1 MAGDSSIDDI
11 FDNMDRLLKEGDGGN
26 SGSSADGGKGVA
38 GTGPGK
44 KAGADTVLT
53 ASAPLGMDDAA
64 PMLPD
69 EERQAWKMHSAGRG
83 APPVRRILL
92 SEDMLVDNARG
103 QTGDT
108 VIPERDMPPASTD
121 EDVGRVLAQANALSD
136 EKFDELVRHISDRL
150 AKRLQKPSPGMTEGK
165 TSAHPPGRQQTP
177 TGDSQGKK
185 MTDHISE
192 LAKTYEPQ
200 VVEPAV
206 SDQWLNSDAF
216 TPGRGDGA
224 YCIVIPPPNVTGTLH
239 MGHAFSYTLQDILIR
254 WQRMQGKST
263 LWQPGTDHAGI
274 ATQMVVERLL
284 DGEGL
289 HRRELGRDQFLDRVW
304 EWKEKSGGAI
314 IDQLKRLGCSC
325 DWSRERFTLDEGLS
339 KAVREVFVR
348 LHEEGLIY
356 RGKRLVNWDPVLETA
371 VSDLEVVHEEEA
383 GHLWH
388 IRYPLADAS
397 SDEQTY
403 VTIATT
409 RPETM
414 LGDTAVAV
422 HPDDARYSHL
432 IGRKLNLPLC
442 GRAIPVL
449 ADSFVDPDFGTGC
462 VKITPAH
469 DFNDYELGKRHD
481 LPMLNIL
488 TPRAHIVDDDFIPEK
503 YRGMERYEAREY
515 IVADLD
521 AEGLLHKIEEHSHP
535 IGRGDRSHAVLEPYL
550 TDQWFIDIKPLAEP
564 AIRAVENGDIRFVPQ
579 HWEKTYFEWMRNI
592 QDWCISRQ
600 LWWGHRIPA
609 WYCDNCD
616 HITVAR
622 ETPECC
628 EDCGGTHLRQDE
640 DVLDTWFSSGLWPFS
655 TLGWPARTRE
665 LEAFY
670 PTSVLV
676 TGFDIIFF
684 WVARMIMMGLKF
696 TGEVPFRDVYIH
708 ALIRDAEG
716 QKMSKS
722 RGNVVDP
729 LEMADRYGVDALRF
743 TLTHMATPGRDVKLD
758 AGRIAANRNFM
769 NKIWNA
775 ARFVF
780 MNRADAAPD
789 AAFMPASDINRWVLF
804 ELDACAR
811 EVSQALEEYRFN
823 EAAASLYGF
832 VWGVYCDWYV
842 EAAKVALYG
851 DDEAARRETRV
862 TMLTALDGW
871 LRLLHPMCPYIS
883 EALWQTLH
891 GEDARLVTSA
901 WPAQG
906 RGGEAFEQ
914 ASRRMRHV
922 MEVVSGIRSI
932 RGEMNIAPG
941 RRIAA
946 AVSCSSGM
954 RDILVAH
961 AATISALARLER
973 LEWLEDGAELRHA
986 AVAPLGEATVYVPLA
1001 GLVDVEEELA
1011 RLGKARSRL
1020 DKDVA
1025 RLETRIGNPRYREKA
1040 PAEVVAR
1047 AEAELDDL
1055 RARQA
1060 EISAAVERLES
1071 LR

>member
-1 MAGDSSIDDI
+1 M
-11 FDNMDRLLKEGDGGN
+11 
-26 SGSSADGGKGVA
+26 SGSD
-38 GTGPGK
+38 
-44 KAGADTVLT
+44 KAGR
-53 ASAPLGMDDAA
+53 APTLVDLQRQSGVEGA
-64 PMLPD
+64 LP
-69 EERQAWKMHSAGRG
+69 SAGNT
-83 APPVRRILL
+83 PPARRIIL
-92 SEDMLVDNARG
+92 SESMLVDSPRRHDH
-103 QTGDT
+103 DT
-108 VIPERDMPPASTD
+108 VAGVEKGGASESSGSLEDRTSTRSEIQPRRPGIHLQEKDMI
-121 EDVGRVLAQANALSD
+121 E
-136 EKFDELVRHISDRL
+136 
-150 AKRLQKPSPGMTEGK
+150 
-165 TSAHPPGRQQTP
+165 QTP
-177 TGDSQGKK
+177 S
-185 MTDHISE
+185 
-192 LAKTYEPQ
+192 LAKTYDPQ
-200 VVEPAV
+200 TVEPAV

-216 TPGRGDGA
+216 APGQGEDA

-254 WQRMQGKST
+254 WQRMHGKST

-284 DGEGL
+284 DKEGL
-289 HRRELGRDQFLDRVW
+289 HRRDLGREQFLDRVW

-314 IDQLKRLGCSC
+314 ISQLKRLGCSC

-339 KAVREVFVR
+339 EAVREVFVR
-348 LHEEGLIY
+348 LYEEGLIY

-388 IRYPLADAS
+388 IRYPLADAAP
-397 SDEQTY
+397 DEQAY

-422 HPDDARYSHL
+422 HPEDERYTHL

-449 ADSFVDPDFGTGC
+449 ADTFVDPEFGTGC

-469 DFNDYELGKRHD
+469 DFNDYELGKRHS
-481 LPMLNIL
+481 LPVLNIL

-521 AEGLLHKIEEHSHP
+521 TEGLLHKIEEHTHP

-550 TDQWFIDIKPLAEP
+550 TDQWFVDIKPLAAP
-564 AIRAVENGDIRFVPQ
+564 AIKAVEDGDVNFVPR

-609 WYCDNCD
+609 WYCDDCD

-622 ETPECC
+622 ETPERC
-628 EDCGGTHLRQDE
+628 EGCGGTNIRQDE
-640 DVLDTWFSSGLWPFS
+640 DVLDTWFSSALWPFS
-655 TLGWPARTRE
+655 TLGWPAQTRE
-665 LEAFY
+665 MEAFY

-696 TGEVPFRDVYIH
+696 TGQVPFHDVYIH

-729 LEMADRYGVDALRF
+729 LEMADRYGADALRF
-743 TLTHMATPGRDVKLD
+743 TLAHMATPGRDVKLD

-780 MNRADAAPD
+780 MNRGDAAPD
-789 AAFMPASDINRWVLF
+789 KAFIPESDINRWVLF
-804 ELDACAR
+804 ELDACVR
-811 EVSQALEEYRFN
+811 EVDKALTEYRFN
-823 EAAASLYGF
+823 EAASSLYAF
-832 VWGVYCDWYV
+832 IWGVYCDWYV

-851 DDEAARRETRV
+851 EEEAAKQETRI

-871 LRLLHPMCPYIS
+871 LRLLHPVCPYIS

-891 GEDARLVTSA
+891 GEDARLATSA
-901 WPAQG
+901 WPESRWGDDGFAQ
-906 RGGEAFEQ
+906 A
-914 ASRRMRHV
+914 ARRVRHA
-922 MEVVSGIRSI
+922 MDVVSGIRSI

-941 RRIAA
+941 KRIAA
-946 AVSCSSGM
+946 AVSCAADR
-954 RDILVAH
+954 RDILTAH
-961 AATISALARLER
+961 ASIISALARLER
-973 LEWLEDGAELRHA
+973 LEWLEEDAQMEGA
-986 AVAPLGEATVYVPLA
+986 AVAPLGDATVYVPLA
-1001 GLVDVEEELA
+1001 GLVDVDGEMA
-1011 RLGKARSRL
+1011 RL
-1020 DKDVA
+1020 DKVRMKLDKDIA
-1025 RLETRIGNPRYREKA
+1025 RLETRVGNPEYREHA
-1040 PAEVVAR
+1040 PAEVVAG

-1055 RARQA
+1055 RARKT
-1060 EISAAVERLES
+1060 EITAAVERLES